1 MAGVG
6 CHRYFETRRK
16 LSETEL
22 AGSRAGS
29 RAGIRRLP
37 PVGPLAARRR
47 SPPRDPEHR
56 DRRAAPPTDRSPP
69 GCTGRRPLATWMHRT
84 PAGPELRI
92 RQAPVISI
100 RAATH
105 GPAGPPG
112 CALDTRSVRRLC
124 TRHPIGPPAV
134 QSTPDRSAGC
144 ALDTRPVATVE
155 VRYGPLARSNPDPAR
170 CSSPCSRCSSSPSR
184 VPPRSRCCPAGR
196 TRRAGTP
203 LDLLAGEPRID
214 VSDLGAH
221 WYDTSEA

>member
-112 CALDTRSVRRLC
+112 CALDTRSVHRLC
-124 TRHPIGPPAV
+124 SRPPIGPPAV
-134 QSTPDRSAGC
+134 HSTPGRSQPSRSAT
-144 ALDTRPVATVE
+144 AP
-155 VRYGPLARSNPDPAR
+155 SPAR
-170 CSSPCSRCSSSPSR
+170 TPILRGAPHPAPDAPHRPRVCRPAPGAAPRGGPDALAHPSICSRASPGS
-184 VPPRSRCCPAGR
+184 RSRTSAPTG
-196 TRRAGTP
+196 TTHPRRESG
-203 LDLLAGEPRID
+203 
-214 VSDLGAH
+214 
-221 WYDTSEA
+221 